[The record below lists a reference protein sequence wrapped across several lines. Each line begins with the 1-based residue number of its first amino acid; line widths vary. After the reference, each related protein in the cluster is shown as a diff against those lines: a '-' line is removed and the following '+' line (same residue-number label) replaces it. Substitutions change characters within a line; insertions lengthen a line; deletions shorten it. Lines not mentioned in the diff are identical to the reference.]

1 MMQRLRYGSAPAA
14 APAPATAAVPAAVEV
29 ARGLEGM
36 EVITHEIEI
45 EIEIGVKNSVGVM
58 DVEA

>member
-45 EIEIGVKNSVGVM
+45 GV
-58 DVEA
+58 

>member
-14 APAPATAAVPAAVEV
+14 APAPAPATAAVPAAVEV

-36 EVITHEIEI
+36 EVITL
-45 EIEIGVKNSVGVM
+45 EIEIGV
-58 DVEA
+58 